1 MPPFFFF
8 FFNENVPGVNIP
20 KSMCS
25 KRIQPILCSK
35 KKKKKIY
42 RQLSSLSL
50 NFKFNKD
57 IVQNLSPQTYVYV
70 KEDIFFLKKKMKT
83 NNMIKQDLVS
93 NAN

>member
-1 MPPFFFF
+1 MLK
-8 FFNENVPGVNIP
+8 ENPAHL
-20 KSMCS
+20 M
-25 KRIQPILCSK
+25 QQ
-35 KKKKKIY
+35 KKKIY

-83 NNMIKQDLVS
+83 NDMIKQDLVS